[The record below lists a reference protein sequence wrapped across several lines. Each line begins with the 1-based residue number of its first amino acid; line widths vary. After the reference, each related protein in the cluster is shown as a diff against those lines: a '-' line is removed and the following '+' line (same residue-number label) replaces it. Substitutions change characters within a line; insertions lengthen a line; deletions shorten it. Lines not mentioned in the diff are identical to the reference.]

1 MFDGVKKTE
10 QHSQTVRWLRTF
22 SNSLS
27 PQRLSSPIK
36 ISLFRPATIE
46 NFKAVFIFRR
56 LSSLLGLV
64 WSVHRNV
71 ALHTNGRK
79 LSSSFKHSISSD
91 EENNFTQYPNSGNLL
106 TIQHACYPACM
117 PTIFFLLIIF
127 LWAVEQLCLQ
137 TCSMPTKYCFILW
150 RKNRS

>member
-1 MFDGVKKTE
+1 MFGGVKKLNNI
-10 QHSQTVRWLRTF
+10 HKLYVDSV
-22 SNSLS
+22 LS
-27 PQRLSSPIK
+27 VILFPLSVCHLGSK
-36 ISLFRPATIE
+36 ISLIRPATIE

-64 WSVHRNV
+64 WSVRRNV
-71 ALHTNGRK
+71 ALHKNGRK

-91 EENNFTQYPNSGNLL
+91 EENNFTQYPNSGSLL

-127 LWAVEQLCLQ
+127 LRAVEQLCLQ
-137 TCSMPTKYCFILW
+137 TCSMPTKYSFIL
-150 RKNRS
+150 